1 MKHKFLIFIFLCS
14 VNFKQSLAKDV
25 EFLLQSAADPN
36 RVELITKNSSQN
48 ILYLNSKC
56 EVCIKNAIIFLKQT
70 KKNFIIVVGTKP
82 IENLFDYLKK
92 NNIPKSL
99 WSIFYFDPKLSLTTK
114 LNILNYRSVFISHR
128 QGIQKINVNLNLE
141 ARIPTE
147 NQLDIWN

>member
-1 MKHKFLIFIFLCS
+1 MKSKFLL
-14 VNFKQSLAKDV
+14 LAFMILLNTNSAVANKV

-36 RVELITKNSSQN
+36 KVELITKNSSQN

-56 EVCIKNAIIFLKQT
+56 EVCIKNAILFSKQT

-92 NNIPKSL
+92 NNVPKDL

-114 LNILNYRSVFISHR
+114 LNILNYRSVFISQR
-128 QGIQKINVNLNLE
+128 QGVQKINVNLNLE

-147 NQLDIWN
+147 DQLDIWN